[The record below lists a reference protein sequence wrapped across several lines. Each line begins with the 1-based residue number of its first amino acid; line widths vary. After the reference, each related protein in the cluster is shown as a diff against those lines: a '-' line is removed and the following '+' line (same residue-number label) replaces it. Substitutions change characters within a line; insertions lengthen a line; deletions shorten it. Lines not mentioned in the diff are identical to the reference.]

1 MKIKSFLYMVLFL
14 TVVMGMTMGASG
26 CIPGEAPTTTDG
38 GISQASAD
46 IATGIDGLTAEQRNV
61 KKRLEAD
68 NEIGSIK
75 HLYVMSAYSGQVLI
89 YSTVD
94 TKVSSSGKR
103 LSPTS
108 VASIDGQYIGSEH
121 YGIPVNIGGYQRRT
135 AEVLQDDGTYG
146 SSSPYLYWFDT
157 MGNYHQHYVSG
168 GQIVH
173 VSDEPLAVT
182 DVVIRI
188 GTVEE

>member
-1 MKIKSFLYMVLFL
+1 MRIKSFFYLALFL
-14 TVVMGMTMGASG
+14 TVVMGMTMGASS
-26 CIPGEAPTTTDG
+26 CAQEAPTTTVG
-38 GISQASAD
+38 SITQASAD
-46 IATGIDGLTAEQRNV
+46 IETGIDGLTAEQRNV

-108 VASIDGQYIGSEH
+108 VAAADGQYVGSEH
-121 YGIPVNIGGYQRRT
+121 YGIPVNIGGYTRRT

-188 GTVEE
+188 GTIDE